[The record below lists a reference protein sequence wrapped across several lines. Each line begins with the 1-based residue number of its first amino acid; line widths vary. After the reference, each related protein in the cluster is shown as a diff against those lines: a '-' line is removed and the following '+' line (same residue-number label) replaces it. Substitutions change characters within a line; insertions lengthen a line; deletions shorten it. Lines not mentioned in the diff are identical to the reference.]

1 MNIVRE
7 YSRGY
12 PTFARCFDTKLSKVE
27 FKAVMTLDLIQ
38 FNRIR
43 QRQLD
48 RMTTDSAYEG
58 DTESSSEMEISEK
71 HNPLRIR
78 YQRRHSKYRRSRTS

>member
-1 MNIVRE
+1 MNIARE
-7 YSRGY
+7 YSGSF
-12 PTFARCFDTKLSKVE
+12 PTFAEWFDKKLSKAE
-27 FKAVMTLDLIQ
+27 FKAVIKLNSFR

-48 RMTTDSAYEG
+48 RMTIDSAYEG

-71 HNPLRIR
+71 RFPLRIR
-78 YQRRHSKYRRSRTS
+78 YQQRHSKYRRSKT

>member
-12 PTFARCFDTKLSKVE
+12 STFARCFDTRLSKAE
-27 FKAVMTLDLIQ
+27 FRAAMTLDFIR
-38 FNRIR
+38 FNKIR

-71 HNPLRIR
+71 QTPLRIR
-78 YQRRHSKYRRSRTS
+78 YQGRHSKYRRSRIS